1 MAAPCTEHLFLTG
14 RKGVGKSTLLR
25 ALLGGKRLGGF
36 FTRRRWRIRRDATS
50 W

>member
-25 ALLGGKRLGGF
+25 ALLDG
-36 FTRRRWRIRRDATS
+36 
-50 W
+50 